1 MNNLTSHTVAIYLC
15 HNYTGKKLKEIGSH
29 FGMSE
34 SGVTQASRRL
44 STSIEKDRKLKK
56 KISKIKTKLHLSNV

>member
-1 MNNLTSHTVAIYLC
+1 MPPAGYLC
-15 HNYTGKKLKEIGSH
+15 HNYTGKRLKEIGSY
-29 FGMSE
+29 FGISE

-44 STSIEKDRKLKK
+44 SPAIEKDRKLKK